1 MSFTALYNLSVV
13 DLNDVF
19 ASDGEEFPEDVILQD
34 LRRRRAN
41 YLVMLLQLDEVLLS
55 RS

>member
-1 MSFTALYNLSVV
+1 MLFAELYNLTLV

-34 LRRRRAN
+34 LRRRRAT